1 MEHKSWN
8 STEGKDKRKKL
19 KEDKWKTMDGWMDV
33 YCVVCLSAKYEG
45 TVHKFDQNVKEQTSR
60 CKWIYSLF

>member
-1 MEHKSWN
+1 
-8 STEGKDKRKKL
+8 
-19 KEDKWKTMDGWMDV
+19 MDGWMDV

-60 CKWIYSLF
+60 HKWIYSLFLQL